1 VGGEITDPGVDKL
14 LKYIIKRLIQ
24 MIPTLFVV
32 AMIVFVVTRVI
43 PGDPAAVML
52 GPQASVEAVQDLR
65 VQLGLDKSLPEQL
78 CCYLGQLARGDFGTS
93 FYYNES
99 VVSLILERFPNTLLL
114 TIVSIALAILVG
126 IPIGVFS
133 ATKQYSVFD
142 YIGMIFALIGVSMP
156 IFWLGM
162 MLVLF
167 FSVNLGWLPAIGMG
181 DFGMGWW
188 DFVSHLILPCVCLAT
203 IPAATFARITRS
215 SMLEVIRQDYIKT
228 ARAKGLN
235 ELKVVWKHALKNAL
249 PPIITVMGIQ
259 ISMLLSGAILTE
271 TIFSWPGMGKLV
283 VDAIEKRD
291 YGLVQGSVMFIAL
304 LYVNINLIVDLLY
317 MVVNPKVVANDVAKG
332 GDS

>member
-1 VGGEITDPGVDKL
+1 L
-14 LKYIIKRLIQ
+14 LKYIFKRLIQ

-52 GPQASVEAVQDLR
+52 GPQASVEAVRDLQ
-65 VQLGLDKSLPEQL
+65 VQLGLDQSLPEQL
-78 CCYLGQLARGDFGTS
+78 CRYLGQLARGDFGTS

-99 VVSLILERFPNTLLL
+99 VVGLILERFPNTLLL
-114 TIVSIALAILVG
+114 AIVSIVLAILVG

-133 ATKQYSVFD
+133 ATKQYSAFD

-162 MLVLF
+162 MLVLY
-167 FSVNLGWLPAIGMG
+167 FSVNLGWLPAIGIG
-181 DFGMGWW
+181 DLSEGWW
-188 DFVSHLILPCVCLAT
+188 DFVSHLILPCACLMT

-215 SMLEVIRQDYIKT
+215 SMLEVVRQDYIKT

-235 ELKVVWKHALKNAL
+235 EFKVIWKHAFKNAL
-249 PPIITVMGIQ
+249 PPIITVLGIQ

-304 LYVNINLIVDLLY
+304 LYVVINLSVDLLY
-317 MVVNPKVVANDVAKG
+317 MVVNPKVAATNVAKG
-332 GDS
+332 GNS

>member
-1 VGGEITDPGVDKL
+1 MI
-14 LKYIIKRLIQ
+14 KYIIKRFVQ

-43 PGDPAAVML
+43 PGDPASVML

-78 CCYLGQLARGDFGTS
+78 LQYLSQIVRGDFGTS
-93 FYYNES
+93 FYYNEP
-99 VVSLILERFPNTLLL
+99 VLALIFERFPNTLILAA
-114 TIVSIALAILVG
+114 VSIMLALLVG
-126 IPIGVFS
+126 IPVGIGS
-133 ATKQYSVFD
+133 ATKQYSAFD
-142 YIGMIFALIGVSMP
+142 YLGMVTALVGVSMP

-162 MLVLF
+162 MLVLH

-181 DFGMGWW
+181 DLSEGLW

-235 ELKVVWKHALKNAL
+235 EVGVIWKHALKNAL
-249 PPIITVMGIQ
+249 PPVITVLGIQ
-259 ISMLLSGAILTE
+259 VSMLLSGAILTE

-291 YGLVQGSVMFIAL
+291 YGLVQGSVMFISF
-304 LYVNINLIVDLLY
+304 LYVIINLIVDILY
-317 MVVNPKVVANDVAKG
+317 MVVNPKVAANDVAKG
-332 GDS
+332 GNS